1 MNELEAWLDEQGK
14 LNDQS
19 RVKIKDLLEEA
30 QFALY
35 CQRGGGSCM
44 GNFGNKVAGYAISLK
59 VDGAQL
65 LSRLMAQAAQEV
77 KENNWDI

>member
-1 MNELEAWLDEQGK
+1 VNDLETWLNEQGK
-14 LNDQS
+14 LTEQS
-19 RVKIKDLLEEA
+19 KATLKGLLEEA

-44 GNFGNKVAGYAISLK
+44 GNFGNKVASYAIAIK

-65 LSRLMAQAAQEV
+65 LSRLMAQASEEV
-77 KENNWDI
+77 RKNNWDI